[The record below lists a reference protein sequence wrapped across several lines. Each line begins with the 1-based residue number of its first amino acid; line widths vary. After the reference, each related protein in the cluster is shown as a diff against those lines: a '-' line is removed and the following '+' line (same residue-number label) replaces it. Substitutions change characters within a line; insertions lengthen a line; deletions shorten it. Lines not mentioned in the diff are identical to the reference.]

1 MKPYGIDY
9 VVAAIL
15 MGAELDASGDAT
27 KFSAQEYRDL
37 IEQIHRTGEWP
48 RQALPLPRSR
58 PRPLVPNP

>member
-27 KFSAQEYRDL
+27 KFSA
-37 IEQIHRTGEWP
+37 
-48 RQALPLPRSR
+48 
-58 PRPLVPNP
+58 